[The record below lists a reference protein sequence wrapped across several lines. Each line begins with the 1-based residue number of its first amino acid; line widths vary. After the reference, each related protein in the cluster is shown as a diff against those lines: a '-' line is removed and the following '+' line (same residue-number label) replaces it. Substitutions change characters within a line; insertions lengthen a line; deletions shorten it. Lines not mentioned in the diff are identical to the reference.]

1 MEGLFGNDTDYDSN
15 DKRGFDIII
24 DDDILMG
31 KINLASTQTK
41 LRRNKDKQEY
51 LDRDTDYVNTS
62 YNDLS
67 ENNEE
72 LNNSNSSFN
81 KRLTP

>member
-1 MEGLFGNDTDYDSN
+1 
-15 DKRGFDIII
+15 
-24 DDDILMG
+24 
-31 KINLASTQTK
+31 
-41 LRRNKDKQEY
+41 

-81 KRLTP
+81 KRLTPQEEHDKKIQKGLGFQIKLK